1 MSGALLVRTGGGP
14 VVPPHFASMT
24 EASKPDNGGGPAGLS
39 WRHRRCSPRLGSV
52 VHGGHR
58 PSSQHPMALS
68 APAIPLLVF
77 VNADPDSLSPRSSN
91 AEPDADPDR
100 LPRSRTEAE
109 LSPPSR
115 RAGHTSALRRTGL
128 RGGPLSHLR
137 QVSLRRARLSR
148 ITWKGRLGPRQQ
160 FVRHS
165 DAAGGRACRAWQGR
179 PRRRLD
185 ARRARKAGVLVNAGR
200 CGGLSAVGLGCCW
213 TGADLSQAFRQVT
226 TLGVGAR

>member
-39 WRHRRCSPRLGSV
+39 WRQRRCSPRLGSV

-91 AEPDADPDR
+91 AEPDRRPGQTAPFTNRGRTLASFEAGGSHFRSQLDGATRRPAFAPATSISTTRSLVSDCVERAPRPSPAVRSAQRRRRRSR
-100 LPRSRTEAE
+100 LPRM
-109 LSPPSR
+109 
-115 RAGHTSALRRTGL
+115 AGKTSAPTGC
-128 RGGPLSHLR
+128 S
-137 QVSLRRARLSR
+137 S
-148 ITWKGRLGPRQQ
+148 
-160 FVRHS
+160 
-165 DAAGGRACRAWQGR
+165 
-179 PRRRLD
+179 
-185 ARRARKAGVLVNAGR
+185 
-200 CGGLSAVGLGCCW
+200 
-213 TGADLSQAFRQVT
+213 GAES
-226 TLGVGAR
+226 GGAR